1 MFHQLKFSNLQSN
14 RNSNTNAEF
23 TAKLL
28 IPPSQKCIYST
39 LNYEGYAYFNVN
51 PKKMQ
56 QLHTRNKCTFHAEQN
71 HFRINLYKCQGEIN
85 LVCERRETQKFVLI
99 RFLQL
104 QTPKK
109 SV

>member
-1 MFHQLKFSNLQSN
+1 
-14 RNSNTNAEF
+14 
-23 TAKLL
+23 
-28 IPPSQKCIYST
+28 
-39 LNYEGYAYFNVN
+39 
-51 PKKMQ
+51 MQ